1 MIWKKYFLGTD
12 KMERKQNGSILLL
25 VIILMLIMLLF
36 SFYMIEHHSLSILI
50 YKRNEQLMQS
60 ENIAQEGLKI
70 LLERQNKDSN
80 YFFNKDN
87 YDKLTE
93 DFAVFKPIE
102 IMDQNKEI
110 LGKASIKIIPNPIIY
125 AQSKYDIEIE
135 ALHLPSHSKQIITAK
150 ISAIHFQEYQY
161 FSEEEVNINSKEIF
175 GKIYS
180 PYIYISEEQVDFWN
194 IVEYLKSIINEEKGI
209 YYAPKH
215 QLAKPYLALNKII
228 NIHHLKEATQKS
240 FICGDGI
247 GFYIGKEGSSDYTEI
262 INKHFRRDD
271 SSYQIDLGKI
281 KCNDASKFISYNNEV
296 LPRFDGSNSAF
307 NGIIYVEGDVHIWGI
322 LGGPSEEDFFI
333 IDKNE
338 NTEKLYPGPDGIGNN
353 KYSNNMLDK
362 GEDLNNDGYLE
373 PSNKGCNLL
382 IVSGQGFS
390 IIIDHNI
397 FQPSYPNW
405 KENKLFLI
413 SGGIIQLA
421 SYSPKTTI
429 IEASMIAM
437 QKFNGFSFIVENS
450 QSGRLK
456 NYWAKNSDAAY
467 IYDLNA
473 NSLLETNNGEGEPED
488 RNEFNVVNASSLII
502 RGNLILKGKADFEEY
517 NHHIIKLIYD
527 EQLNHQHPRCYPYI
541 PIWKYLTGS
550 FKIKEND
557 FIEEENE

>member
-1 MIWKKYFLGTD
+1 MKRHQK
-12 KMERKQNGSILLL
+12 GSILLL

-50 YKRNEQLMQS
+50 YKRNEQVMLS
-60 ENIAQEGLKI
+60 ENVAQEGLKI
-70 LLERQNKDSN
+70 LLQRQNEDSN
-80 YFFNKDN
+80 YFFDKDN
-87 YDKLTE
+87 YEKLTE

-102 IMDQNKEI
+102 ITDQNNEI
-110 LGKASIKIIPNPIIY
+110 LGKAVIKIIPNPIIY
-125 AQSKYDIEIE
+125 PQSQYDTEIE
-135 ALHLPSHSKQIITAK
+135 ALHLPSQSRQIMETK

-161 FSEEEVNINSKEIF
+161 FSEEEANINSKEIF

-180 PYIYISEEQVDFWN
+180 PYIYISEEQVSFWN
-194 IVEYLKSIINEEKGI
+194 NVEFLMSIINEEKGI
-209 YYAPKH
+209 YYSPKH
-215 QLAKPYLALNKII
+215 QLVKPYLSLNKII

-240 FICGDGI
+240 FICGNGI
-247 GFYIGKEGSSDYTEI
+247 GLYIGKEGSPDYIEI

-281 KCNDASKFISYNNEV
+281 KCNDASKFISYNNET
-296 LPRFDGSNSAF
+296 LPRFDGSESAF
-307 NGIIYVEGDVHIWGI
+307 NGIIYVDGDVHIWGI
-322 LGGPSEEDFFI
+322 LGGRSEEDFFI

-338 NTEKLYPGPDGIGNN
+338 NPEKLYPGPDGLGNN
-353 KYSNNMLDK
+353 TYSNNFLDK
-362 GEDLNNDGYLE
+362 GEDLNKDEYLE
-373 PSNKGCNLL
+373 PSNKGCNL
-382 IVSGQGFS
+382 IIISGQGFP

-437 QKFNGFSFIVENS
+437 QKLNGFSFIVENS
-450 QSGRLK
+450 ESGRLK
-456 NYWAKNSDAAY
+456 NYWAKNSKDAY
-467 IYDLNA
+467 IFDLNA
-473 NSLLETNNGEGEPED
+473 NSLLETNNGEGQSED
-488 RNEFNVVNASSLII
+488 RNEFNIINASSLII
-502 RGNLILKGKADFEEY
+502 RGNLILKGKADFRDY

-527 EQLNHQHPRCYPYI
+527 EQLNYQHPSCYPYI
-541 PIWKYLTGS
+541 PIWKYVIGS

-557 FIEEENE
+557 FIEDENE